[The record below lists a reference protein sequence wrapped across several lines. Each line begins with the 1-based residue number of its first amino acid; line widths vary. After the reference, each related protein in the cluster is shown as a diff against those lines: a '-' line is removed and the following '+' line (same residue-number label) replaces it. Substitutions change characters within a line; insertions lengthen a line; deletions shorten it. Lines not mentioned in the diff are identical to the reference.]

1 MGVAH
6 MAEPSARH
14 GVPLPRPPA
23 TASRIVLALAC
34 AVWTAVLSVAGA
46 SAPAASHGPEA
57 APAPSAAPERALPAP
72 RAVHTPA
79 WVRAHAPARERA
91 DGYTAGDTELAPAAP
106 PDPGTAQFL
115 TLAAAPSGGP
125 ERAPAPGRLLDR
137 PRQERA
143 PPGAVPGPWPARG
156 PPFARSS

>member
-1 MGVAH
+1 

-14 GVPLPRPPA
+14 GVPLPGPPA
-23 TASRIVLALAC
+23 AVSRIVLALVC

-46 SAPAASHGPEA
+46 SAPAASHGLEA
-57 APAPSAAPERALPAP
+57 APAPSAVPERAVPAP

-91 DGYTAGDTELAPAAP
+91 DGYAAGHAELAPAAP
-106 PDPGTAQFL
+106 PDPGKAQL
-115 TLAAAPSGGP
+115 PALAVAPSGGP
-125 ERAPAPGRLLDR
+125 ERALAPGRLLDR

-143 PPGAVPGPWPARG
+143 PPGTAPGPWSARG

>member
-1 MGVAH
+1 
-6 MAEPSARH
+6 MADPSARH

-23 TASRIVLALAC
+23 TAFRIVLALVC

-57 APAPSAAPERALPAP
+57 APAPSAVPERALPAP

-91 DGYTAGDTELAPAAP
+91 DGYTELAPAAP
-106 PDPGTAQFL
+106 PDPGKAQFL

-143 PPGAVPGPWPARG
+143 PPGAVPGPWSARG